1 MWMWMQP
8 RPHCLVVRHSLCT
21 LCPRGCAMGA
31 ERTQTT
37 PREKEDIKRCA
48 QEPICTGLSTRRPA
62 AAPQAPCGD
71 SSAERLAVDYQHAA
85 PSARNTLYT
94 YLARL
99 AVLSVLS
106 IRRILAPDCGA
117 RAVVATL
124 EALWVLL
131 LRRIVWNHPGGDPAA
146 IGAVG
151 LALACRSCRGR
162 LESGDELG
170 EECSPSGSKRFRLV
184 PGCDDHA
191 RQKERERARE
201 GHTARE
207 RERER
212 EREMRASGAAFA
224 RGAPRQK

>member
-1 MWMWMQP
+1 MCTRTHLH
-8 RPHCLVVRHSLCT
+8 RPFNAQACSST
-21 LCPRGCAMGA
+21 AGTMRGQQRRAIGRRLPARGAQRA
-31 ERTQTT
+31 ER
-37 PREKEDIKRCA
+37 
-48 QEPICTGLSTRRPA
+48 
-62 AAPQAPCGD
+62 
-71 SSAERLAVDYQHAA
+71 
-85 PSARNTLYT
+85 LYT

-170 EECSPSGSKRFRLV
+170 EECSPSGSKRFRLL
-184 PGCDDHA
+184 PGCETE
-191 RQKERERARE
+191 RERERERERARE
-201 GHTARE
+201 RESEGHTA
-207 RERER
+207 R